1 MFEYLFTT
9 LAGFTLLLIG
19 LSVLGVLIY
28 GPLLSF
34 QLYLKKKKSIKKS
47 NVDTMLVLGV
57 IVFISG
63 ILNQIGGMI
72 EALETMVKITD
83 ISPQLVMSGLVE
95 SFRIPIFCAFVLIIS
110 LIFWHFNKKKWE
122 VLNSKD
128 S

>member
-19 LSVLGVLIY
+19 LSVLGVLMY

-47 NVDTMLVLGV
+47 NVDAMLVLGV

-72 EALETMVKITD
+72 EALETMVKATD
-83 ISPQLVMSGLVE
+83 ISPQLVMSGLME
-95 SFRIPIFCAFVLIIS
+95 SFKVPIFCAFVLILS